1 MVDKEKT
8 LSQIREGV
16 CGLGEIKLAYVF
28 GSFLQGERFN
38 DIDVAIVTGP
48 HDPHDERAAVRIAR
62 ELERKME
69 PRMELDVRILNS
81 APVTFQYEVIKNGS
95 LVFSRDEEIRIEYE
109 SGVISEYLDYRESE
123 DFLTEGLLEG

>member
-69 PRMELDVRILNS
+69 PRIGTS
-81 APVTFQYEVIKNGS
+81 TA
-95 LVFSRDEEIRIEYE
+95 SRTMAVVMDTPRLRM
-109 SGVISEYLDYRESE
+109 SVK
-123 DFLTEGLLEG
+123 

>member
-1 MVDKEKT
+1 VRT
-8 LSQIREGV
+8 GRESNSPTSSALFSRG
-16 CGLGEIKLAYVF
+16 KD
-28 GSFLQGERFN
+28 STTSTSP
-38 DIDVAIVTGP
+38 IVTGP

-95 LVFSRDEEIRIEYE
+95 LVFSRDEEI
-109 SGVISEYLDYRESE
+109 G
-123 DFLTEGLLEG
+123 